1 MAPAGRTAPTCT
13 FDAFST
19 RTEYPVT
26 AVPVAAGAVH
36 RTVADVPEAA
46 VAAPITGAAGA
57 LSATL
62 FELAEAGLVPMAL
75 VAVTVKW

>member
-1 MAPAGRTAPTCT
+1 MAAP
-13 FDAFST
+13 
-19 RTEYPVT
+19 P
-26 AVPVAAGAVH
+26 AAGAVQV
-36 RTVADVPEAA
+36 TVADVLDAA

-62 FELAEAGLVPMAL
+62 FELAEAGLVPKAL